1 MFDSCTDF
9 FNEYRNYHRRDGRL
23 IDRND
28 DILKAVFYAV
38 MMRRYAVTHGGGF
51 SRPVQVPKAFSVAR

>member
-1 MFDSCTDF
+1 
-9 FNEYRNYHRRDGRL
+9 
-23 IDRND
+23 
-28 DILKAVFYAV
+28 V